1 MDSRKLE
8 NRVAVITGAGGGL
21 GAECARVFASH
32 GAKIAVA
39 DINSAAGQA
48 VADEI
53 ISLGGEAI
61 AITTDVSQESSVKA
75 MSEAVI
81 ERFGTIDILYNNAAI
96 LSAEQRAG
104 DRDVINMDVDAWDR
118 AMAVNLRGAMLCG
131 KHCIPAMI
139 AQGKG
144 SVINVT
150 SGLGTM
156 GDLTLAAYAASK
168 AALIMLAKSMA
179 AQYGKQG
186 VRANALLIGL
196 APAENAHATMPQQL
210 LDIIR
215 DNHLTPELGTPKQI
229 ADAAAFLASDEAS
242 FITGSVLSVDGGFCS
257 HTPSFAATK
266 ELFAQMGSNTM

>member
-1 MDSRKLE
+1 MNTKKLA

-21 GAECARVFASH
+21 GAECARVLASH
-32 GAKIAVA
+32 GAKIVVA
-39 DINSAAGQA
+39 DINSEAGQL
-48 VADEI
+48 VAEQI
-53 ISLGGEAI
+53 VKLGGEAI
-61 AITTDVSQESSVKA
+61 SIPTDVSQETSVQA
-75 MSEAVI
+75 MVSAAMAH
-81 ERFGTIDILYNNAAI
+81 FGRIDILYNNAAI

-118 AMAVNLRGAMLCG
+118 AMAVNLRGAMLCS
-131 KHCIPAMI
+131 KHCIPHMI
-139 AQGKG
+139 TLGKG

-156 GDLTLAAYAASK
+156 GDLTLSAYAASK
-168 AALIMLAKSMA
+168 AALIMLAKSIA

-229 ADAAAFLASDEAS
+229 ADAAAFLASDESS
-242 FITGSVLSVDGGFCS
+242 FVTGSVLSVDGGFCS
-257 HTPSFAATK
+257 HTPSFAATR
-266 ELFAQMGSNTM
+266 ELFKQMGSNTM